1 MWGAETKWQR
11 LGGVG
16 KGTRLHGH
24 FAWLKAALHP
34 LPCPPHHIIIQGVPH
49 HIGSSLALNYDF
61 RD

>member
-16 KGTRLHGH
+16 RGTRLQGH

-34 LPCPPHHIIIQGVPH
+34 LPRPPHQYITKGTLFGNEIC
-49 HIGSSLALNYDF
+49 
-61 RD
+61 